1 MSAKTTRLQGSS
13 SNSTICA
20 VSTAPGQGAIGVV
33 RLSGD
38 KTISIINAVFS
49 KDLSMV
55 QSHTVHHG
63 FIKHGEKVL
72 DEVVVTVFK
81 DPHSYTGE
89 DVVEISC
96 HGSSYIL
103 RELVHLL
110 VQQGATPAGPGEFS
124 QRAFLNGKMDLS
136 QVEAVADLIA
146 ANAAGAHKVAMN
158 QMRGGFSKKIAG
170 LREELIKFAS
180 LLELELDFSEED
192 VEFADRKE
200 FFALL
205 QRIRAEVDAL
215 IESFKLGNVLKNGVP
230 VVIIGVPNVG
240 KSTLLNVLLN
250 ENRAIVSEIPGTT
263 RDAIEDEVV
272 IDGMLFRFIDTAG
285 IRETK
290 DHIELIGIE
299 KTWEKVNEA
308 EIIIY
313 LFDAREYAQAEK
325 FITALQ
331 KKIAGKGKKLIP
343 VANKSDLA
351 TDLPEKVISISAT
364 GGKNIDK
371 LKALLVDYVSSL
383 NHGNYDIIVTSARHV
398 DALQQVR
405 TSVDAIEKAM
415 KDKLP
420 GDLVAVDVRKALHQ
434 LGLITGTI
442 STEDLLGFVFS
453 KFCIGK

>member
-1 MSAKTTRLQGSS
+1 MHNYQPNT
-13 SNSTICA
+13 TICA
-20 VSTAPGQGAIGVV
+20 VSTPPGMGAIGVV
-33 RLSGD
+33 RLSGPQSF
-38 KTISIINAVFS
+38 SILNKIFS
-49 KDLSMV
+49 KDISGSA
-55 QSHTVHHG
+55 SHTVHHG
-63 FIKHGEKVL
+63 FITHNNKTL
-72 DEVVVTVFK
+72 DEVVVTLFK
-81 DPHSYTGE
+81 GPNSYTGE

-103 RELVHLL
+103 RELVHILIE
-110 VQQGATPAGPGEFS
+110 QGATAAGAGEFS

-146 ANAAGAHKVAMN
+146 ANAAGAHGVAMK

-205 QRIRAEVDAL
+205 SRIRTEVDSL
-215 IESFKLGNVLKNGVP
+215 IQSFKLGNVLKNGVP

-250 ENRAIVSEIPGTT
+250 ENRAIVSDIPGTT

-272 IDGMLFRFIDTAG
+272 IDGILFRFIDTAG
-285 IRETK
+285 IRETS
-290 DHIELIGIE
+290 DRIELIGIE
-299 KTWEKVNEA
+299 KTWEKVQEA

-313 LFDAREYAQAEK
+313 LFDAREQKQAEK
-325 FITALQ
+325 FIHAL
-331 KKIAGKGKKLIP
+331 KEKIDGKGKKLIP
-343 VANKSDLA
+343 VANKSDLIKEVSKEN
-351 TDLPEKVISISAT
+351 LSISAT
-364 GGKNIDK
+364 AGKNIEQ
-371 LKALLVDYVSSL
+371 LKSMLVDYVSSL
-383 NHGNYDIIVTSARHV
+383 NHGNYDVIVTSARHV

-405 TSVDAIEKAM
+405 LSVDAIENAM
-415 KDKLP
+415 KQGLP

-442 STEDLLGFVFS
+442 STDDLLGYVFS